1 MKQRNVNYLF
11 SSKPE
16 QGGLLHEPHTCMF
29 KNRVLVSILEVDI
42 FSRDRIQ
49 SKQISS
55 SLS

>member
-29 KNRVLVSILEVDI
+29 KNRVVSILEVDI